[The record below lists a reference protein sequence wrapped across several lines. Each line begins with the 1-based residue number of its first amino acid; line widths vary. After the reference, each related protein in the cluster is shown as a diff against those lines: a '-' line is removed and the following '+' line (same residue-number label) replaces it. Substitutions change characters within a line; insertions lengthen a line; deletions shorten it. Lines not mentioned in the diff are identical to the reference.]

1 MAPQNAIPTI
11 DMSPLQNGS
20 DSDRRKVAGQIDEA
34 CTDIGF
40 FLVVGHGVLQ
50 DLITT
55 TRQRAIDFFALSDA
69 EKMKVERPPAKI
81 SRGYNCVG
89 DRSLSYSMGE
99 VAPPDI
105 QEAFAFGP
113 EGIERL
119 AAQVNKTVAQM
130 YAPNIWP
137 QRPHDFKDVMLSHH
151 AAMSGLASR
160 VLSAMAIALGVNDN
174 YFADKFDRHA
184 SVGRII
190 RYPAVTKPPLP
201 GQLRAGGHTDYGCIT
216 FVRGDDTPGGLQV
229 KPRQGDWIDVHIPPQ
244 AFVCNI
250 GDMMMRWSND
260 RWVSTFH
267 RVAVPPPDAAPSDR
281 ISLVFF
287 TNPNPDTLVR
297 CFESC
302 VGSGEKYPPI
312 TSGEYYLGKLM
323 KAGHSRLD
331 ATAEDALAKSK
342 AREPQ
347 TAH

>member
-1 MAPQNAIPTI
+1 MAAQNAIPTI
-11 DMSPLQNGS
+11 DLSPLQNGS
-20 DSDRRKVAGQIDEA
+20 DSDRRKVAHQIDEA

-40 FLVVGHGVLQ
+40 FLVEGHGVPQ

-55 TRQRAIDFFALSDA
+55 ARQRAIDFFALPDA

-81 SRGYNCVG
+81 SRGYNSVG

-113 EGIERL
+113 EGSERL
-119 AAQVNKTVAQM
+119 ASLVNKTVGQM

-137 QRPHDFKDVMLSHH
+137 QRPRDFKDVMLSYHV
-151 AAMSGLASR
+151 AMSGLASR
-160 VLSAMAIALGVNDN
+160 VLSAMAVALGENEN
-174 YFADKFDRHA
+174 YFVDKFDRHV

-190 RYPAVTKPPLP
+190 RYPAVKEPPLP

-229 KPRQGDWIDVHIPPQ
+229 KPRKGDWVDVHIPPH

-281 ISLVFF
+281 ISLVYF

-302 VGSGEKYPPI
+302 VGSGEKYPAI

-323 KAGHSRLD
+323 KAGHSSLD

-342 AREPQ
+342 TREPQ

>member
-11 DMSPLQNGS
+11 DLSPLQNGS
-20 DSDRRKVAGQIDEA
+20 DSDRRKVARQIDEA

-40 FLVVGHGVLQ
+40 FLVEGHGVPQ

-55 TRQRAIDFFALSDA
+55 ARQRAIDFFALPDA
-69 EKMKVERPPAKI
+69 DKMKVERPPAKI
-81 SRGYNCVG
+81 SRGYNSVG

-113 EGIERL
+113 EGSERL
-119 AAQVNKTVAQM
+119 ASLVNKTVGQM

-137 QRPHDFKDVMLSHH
+137 QRPHDFKDVMLSYHI
-151 AAMSGLASR
+151 AMSGLASR
-160 VLSAMAIALGVNDN
+160 VLSAMAVALGENEN
-174 YFADKFDRHA
+174 YFVDKFDRHV

-190 RYPAVTKPPLP
+190 RYPAVTQPPLP

-229 KPRQGDWIDVHIPPQ
+229 KPRQGDWIDVHIPPH

-281 ISLVFF
+281 ISLVYF

-302 VGSGEKYPPI
+302 VGSGEKYPAI

-323 KAGHSRLD
+323 KAGHSSLD

-342 AREPQ
+342 TREPQ

>member
-1 MAPQNAIPTI
+1 MAAENAIPTI
-11 DMSPLQNGS
+11 DVSPLRGG
-20 DSDRRKVAGQIDEA
+20 DAAAKRGVARQIDAA
-34 CTDIGF
+34 CTDTGF
-40 FLVVGHGVLQ
+40 FLVAGHGIAQ
-50 DLITT
+50 EEIEA
-55 TRQRAIDFFALSDA
+55 TRQCAIDFFARPVE
-69 EKMKVERPPAKI
+69 EKMKVQRPPAKI
-81 SRGYNCVG
+81 SRGYNSVG

-113 EGIERL
+113 EGSERL
-119 AAQVNKTVAQM
+119 ASLVNKTVGQM

-137 QRPHDFKDVMLSHH
+137 QRPHDFKDVMLSYHI
-151 AAMSGLASR
+151 AMSGLASR
-160 VLSAMAIALGVNDN
+160 VLSAMAVALGENEN
-174 YFADKFDRHA
+174 YFVDKFDRHV

-190 RYPAVTKPPLP
+190 RYPAVTQPPLP

-229 KPRQGDWIDVHIPPQ
+229 KPRQGDWIDVHIPPH

-281 ISLVFF
+281 ISLVYF

-302 VGSGEKYPPI
+302 VGSGEKYPAI

-323 KAGHSRLD
+323 KAGHSSLD

-342 AREPQ
+342 TREPQ